1 MGKSD
6 YIYIVKDVSTSLDMT
21 GWKLDMTGWKLDMTK
36 TIQLT
41 IFMKQIRISA
51 ILACIAGMIA
61 FAGCKSMS
69 PQDRLTVNDRKIN
82 KIIAQMTLEEKVE
95 MLHSKTNMSSEGVPR
110 LGIQDIKYT
119 DGPFGIRE
127 ENGDGFRSLGWT
139 LDSATYF
146 PTGSALAATW
156 SKEMAYKNGWAMGK
170 EGRLRGKDIIL
181 GPAINIQ
188 RLPVGG
194 RTYEYLSEDPV
205 LAARLSVEY
214 TLGSQD
220 AGTAVCLKHYALN
233 NQETN
238 RGSVNVIA
246 DERTM
251 REIYLKPFEAAVK
264 EGGAMCIMPAYNKV
278 NGYYCS
284 ENAHLN
290 NEILRDEWGFK
301 GMTVSDWGGT
311 HSTMGAALGGLC
323 VQMTGDNY
331 FGQALIDSV
340 RNGAL
345 DEAVVDAKV
354 REILRLRFAIEPVP
368 EDVANTVMTSQPE
381 TQKIAYEI
389 AQKSIVLLK
398 NEAGNLPV
406 AKDVKKIAVIG
417 QNAVLTTAAGG
428 IGAGVKTL
436 YEISPLEGIS
446 KRAAEAGIEVTY
458 APGYKNYQ
466 MRMAW
471 GRPGAGGP
479 VDPLIANSPDEPADP
494 ALLAEAVALAKDA
507 DMVIFFGGTNKSIET
522 EGSDRKNIDL
532 PCGQNDVIKA
542 LYEANPNVATV
553 LISGGPTDL
562 RALEPYSPAIVQG
575 WWNGLEGG
583 TALAEVLFGDIAP
596 SGKLPF
602 TFPLKLEDSPAYAM
616 GNFPG
621 NNTGED
627 LFTLMY
633 RLDATGY
640 TREQIMEYIANLP
653 EPVSEYTEGIFVGY
667 RWFETKE
674 VPVMYAFGHGLSYV
688 DFEYGP
694 LTCRQK
700 KDKFVVTFDVKNLG
714 TMEADEVTQL
724 YVKRLD
730 SKVERPLKELE
741 AFDRVTL
748 KGGETKKVT
757 LEFPISELAH
767 WDNGTNGWVLEPGKL
782 EILVGS
788 ASDDIR
794 QSITTE
800 I

>member
-1 MGKSD
+1 
-6 YIYIVKDVSTSLDMT
+6 
-21 GWKLDMTGWKLDMTK
+21 
-36 TIQLT
+36 
-41 IFMKQIRISA
+41 MKKYLYSA
-51 ILACIAGMIA
+51 ALLILA
-61 FAGCKSMS
+61 AGCASLS
-69 PQDRLTVNDRKIN
+69 PQDRLTVNDKKIN

-205 LAARLSVEY
+205 LSARLSVEY
-214 TLGSQD
+214 TKGSQD

-233 NQETN
+233 NQETD
-238 RGSVNVIA
+238 RGSVDVIA

-251 REIYLKPFEAAVK
+251 REIYLKPFEAAIK
-264 EGGAMCIMPAYNKV
+264 EGGAMCVMPAYNKV
-278 NGYYCS
+278 NGFYCS

-368 EDVANTVMTSQPE
+368 EDVANTIMTSQPE

-398 NEAGNLPV
+398 NEAGNLPI

-436 YEISPLEGIS
+436 YEITPLEGIQA
-446 KRAAEAGIEVTY
+446 RAEKAGVEVVY

-466 MRMAW
+466 MRMGW
-471 GRPGAGGP
+471 GRPSAGP
-479 VDPLIANSPDEPADP
+479 VNPLVANSIDEPADP

-532 PCGQNDVIKA
+532 PCGQNEVIKA

-562 RALEPYSPAIVQG
+562 RYLEPYSPAIVQG

-602 TFPLKLEDSPAYAM
+602 TFPLKLEDSPAYAT
-616 GNFPG
+616 GSFPG
-621 NNTGED
+621 EGSGED

-640 TREQIMEYIANLP
+640 TREQIQEYIASLP
-653 EPVSEYTEGIFVGY
+653 DPVSEYREGILVGY
-667 RWFETKE
+667 RWYDTKD

-688 DFEYGP
+688 EFEYGA
-694 LTCRQK
+694 LTCKQK
-700 KDKFVVTFDVKNLG
+700 KDKIQVSFDLKNLG
-714 TMEADEVTQL
+714 DMEADEVAQL

-730 SKVERPLKELE
+730 SKVERAEKELE
-741 AFDRVTL
+741 AFERVAL
-748 KGGETKKVT
+748 KAGETKNVT
-757 LEFPISELAH
+757 LEFPLSELAH
-767 WDNGTNGWVLEPGKL
+767 WDNETNEWVLEHGKI

-788 ASDDIR
+788 ASNDIR
-794 QSITTE
+794 QSIQTE

>member
-1 MGKSD
+1 
-6 YIYIVKDVSTSLDMT
+6 
-21 GWKLDMTGWKLDMTK
+21 
-36 TIQLT
+36 
-41 IFMKQIRISA
+41 MKKYLYSA
-51 ILACIAGMIA
+51 ALLILA
-61 FAGCKSMS
+61 AGCASLS
-69 PQDRLTVNDRKIN
+69 PQDRLTVNDKKIN

-205 LAARLSVEY
+205 LSARLSVEY
-214 TLGSQD
+214 TKGSQD

-233 NQETN
+233 NQETD
-238 RGSVNVIA
+238 RGSVDVIA

-251 REIYLKPFEAAVK
+251 REIYLKPFEAAIK
-264 EGGAMCIMPAYNKV
+264 EGGAMCVMPAYNKV
-278 NGYYCS
+278 NGVYCS

-354 REILRLRFAIEPVP
+354 REILRLRFAIDPVP
-368 EDVANTVMTSQPE
+368 EDVANTIMTSQPE

-398 NEAGNLPV
+398 NEAGNLPI

-436 YEISPLEGIS
+436 YEISPLEGIQA
-446 KRAAEAGIEVTY
+446 RAEKAGVEVVY

-466 MRMAW
+466 MRMGW
-471 GRPGAGGP
+471 GRPSAGP
-479 VDPLIANSPDEPADP
+479 VNPLVANSIDEPADP
-494 ALLAEAVALAKDA
+494 ALLAEAVALAKNA

-532 PCGQNDVIKA
+532 PCGQNEVIKA

-562 RALEPYSPAIVQG
+562 RYLEPYSPAIVQG

-602 TFPLKLEDSPAYAM
+602 TFPLKLEDSPAYAT
-616 GNFPG
+616 GSFPG
-621 NNTGED
+621 EGSGED

-640 TREQIMEYIANLP
+640 TREQIREYIASLP
-653 EPVSEYTEGIFVGY
+653 DPVSEYREGILVGY
-667 RWFETKE
+667 RWYDTKD

-688 DFEYGP
+688 EFEYGA
-694 LTCRQK
+694 LTCKQK
-700 KDKFVVTFDVKNLG
+700 KDKIQVSFDLKNLG
-714 TMEADEVTQL
+714 DMEADEVAQL

-730 SKVERPLKELE
+730 SKVERAEKELE
-741 AFDRVTL
+741 AFERVAL
-748 KGGETKKVT
+748 KAGETKNVT
-757 LEFPISELAH
+757 LEFPLSELAH
-767 WDNGTNGWVLEPGKL
+767 WDNETNGWVLEPGKI

-788 ASDDIR
+788 ASNDIR
-794 QSITTE
+794 QSIQTE

>member
-1 MGKSD
+1 
-6 YIYIVKDVSTSLDMT
+6 
-21 GWKLDMTGWKLDMTK
+21 
-36 TIQLT
+36 
-41 IFMKQIRISA
+41 MKKYLYSA
-51 ILACIAGMIA
+51 ALLILA
-61 FAGCKSMS
+61 AGCASLS
-69 PQDRLTVNDRKIN
+69 PQDRLTVNDKKIN

-127 ENGDGFRSLGWT
+127 ENGEGFRSLGWT

-205 LAARLSVEY
+205 LSARLAVEY
-214 TLGSQD
+214 TKGSQD

-233 NQETN
+233 NQETD
-238 RGSVNVIA
+238 RGSVDVIA

-251 REIYLKPFEAAVK
+251 REIYLKPFEAAIK
-264 EGGAMCIMPAYNKV
+264 EGGAMCVMPAYNKV
-278 NGYYCS
+278 NGFYCS

-368 EDVANTVMTSQPE
+368 EDVANTIMTSQPE

-398 NEAGNLPV
+398 NEAGNLPI

-436 YEISPLEGIS
+436 YEITPLEGIQA
-446 KRAAEAGIEVTY
+446 RAEKAGVEVVY

-466 MRMAW
+466 MRMGW
-471 GRPGAGGP
+471 GRPSAGP
-479 VDPLIANSPDEPADP
+479 VNPLVANSIDEPADP
-494 ALLAEAVALAKDA
+494 ALLADAVALAKDA

-532 PCGQNDVIKA
+532 PCGQNEVIKA

-562 RALEPYSPAIVQG
+562 RYLEPYSPAIVQG

-602 TFPLKLEDSPAYAM
+602 TFPLKLEDSPAYAT
-616 GNFPG
+616 GSFPG
-621 NNTGED
+621 EGSGED

-640 TREQIMEYIANLP
+640 TREQIQEYIASLP
-653 EPVSEYTEGIFVGY
+653 DPVSEYREGILVGY
-667 RWFETKE
+667 RWYDTKD

-688 DFEYGP
+688 DFEYGT
-694 LTCRQK
+694 LTCKQK
-700 KDKFVVTFDVKNLG
+700 KDKIQVSFDLKNLG
-714 TMEADEVTQL
+714 DMEADEVPQL

-730 SKVERPLKELE
+730 SKVERAEKELE
-741 AFDRVTL
+741 AFERVAL
-748 KGGETKKVT
+748 KAGETKNVT
-757 LEFPISELAH
+757 LEFPVSELAH
-767 WDNGTNGWVLEPGKL
+767 WDNETNGWVLEPGKI

-788 ASDDIR
+788 ASNDIR
-794 QSITTE
+794 QSIQTE

>member
-1 MGKSD
+1 
-6 YIYIVKDVSTSLDMT
+6 
-21 GWKLDMTGWKLDMTK
+21 
-36 TIQLT
+36 
-41 IFMKQIRISA
+41 MKKYLYSA
-51 ILACIAGMIA
+51 ALLILA
-61 FAGCKSMS
+61 AGCASLS
-69 PQDRLTVNDRKIN
+69 PQDRLTVNDKKIN

-205 LAARLSVEY
+205 LSARLSVEY
-214 TLGSQD
+214 TKGSQD

-233 NQETN
+233 NQETD

-251 REIYLKPFEAAVK
+251 REIYLKPFEAAIK
-264 EGGAMCIMPAYNKV
+264 EGGAMCVMPAYNKV
-278 NGYYCS
+278 NGFYCS

-354 REILRLRFAIEPVP
+354 REILRLRFAIDPVP
-368 EDVANTVMTSQPE
+368 EDVANTIMTSQPE

-398 NEAGNLPV
+398 NEAGTLPI

-436 YEISPLEGIS
+436 YEITPLEGIQA
-446 KRAAEAGIEVTY
+446 RAEKAGVEVVY

-466 MRMAW
+466 MRMGW
-471 GRPGAGGP
+471 GRPSAGP
-479 VDPLIANSPDEPADP
+479 VNPLVANSIDEPADP

-532 PCGQNDVIKA
+532 PCGQNEVIKA

-562 RALEPYSPAIVQG
+562 RYLEPYSPAIVQG

-602 TFPLKLEDSPAYAM
+602 TFPLKLEDSPAYAT
-616 GNFPG
+616 GSFPG
-621 NNTGED
+621 EGSGED

-640 TREQIMEYIANLP
+640 TREQIREYIASLP
-653 EPVSEYTEGIFVGY
+653 DPVSEYREGILVGY
-667 RWFETKE
+667 RWYDTKD

-688 DFEYGP
+688 EFEYGA
-694 LTCRQK
+694 LTCKQK
-700 KDKFVVTFDVKNLG
+700 KDKIQVSFDLKNLG
-714 TMEADEVTQL
+714 DMEADEVAQL

-730 SKVERPLKELE
+730 SKVERAEKELE
-741 AFDRVTL
+741 AFERVAL
-748 KGGETKKVT
+748 KAGETKNVT
-757 LEFPISELAH
+757 LEFPLSELAH
-767 WDNGTNGWVLEPGKL
+767 WDNETNGWVLEPGKI

-788 ASDDIR
+788 ASNDIR
-794 QSITTE
+794 QSIHTE

>member
-1 MGKSD
+1 MKK
-6 YIYIVKDVSTSLDMT
+6 YLYSTAL
-21 GWKLDMTGWKLDMTK
+21 L
-36 TIQLT
+36 
-41 IFMKQIRISA
+41 
-51 ILACIAGMIA
+51 ILA
-61 FAGCKSMS
+61 AGCASLS
-69 PQDRLTVNDRKIN
+69 PQDRLTVNDKKIN

-127 ENGDGFRSLGWT
+127 ENGDGFRSLGWA

-146 PTGSALAATW
+146 PTRSALAATW

-205 LAARLSVEY
+205 LSARLSVEY
-214 TLGSQD
+214 TKGSQD

-233 NQETN
+233 NQETD
-238 RGSVNVIA
+238 RGSVDVIA

-251 REIYLKPFEAAVK
+251 REIYLKPFEAAIK
-264 EGGAMCIMPAYNKV
+264 EGGAMCVMPAYNKV
-278 NGYYCS
+278 NGFYCS

-368 EDVANTVMTSQPE
+368 EDVANTIMTSQPE

-398 NEAGNLPV
+398 NEAGNLPI

-436 YEISPLEGIS
+436 YEISPLEGIQA
-446 KRAAEAGIEVTY
+446 RAEKAGVEVVY

-466 MRMAW
+466 MRMGW
-471 GRPGAGGP
+471 GRPSAGP
-479 VDPLIANSPDEPADP
+479 VNPLVANSIDEPADP

-532 PCGQNDVIKA
+532 PCGQNEVIKA

-562 RALEPYSPAIVQG
+562 RYLEPYSPAIVQG

-602 TFPLKLEDSPAYAM
+602 TFPLKLEDSPAYAT
-616 GNFPG
+616 GSFPG
-621 NNTGED
+621 EGSGED

-640 TREQIMEYIANLP
+640 TREQIREYIASLP
-653 EPVSEYTEGIFVGY
+653 DPVSEYREGILVGY
-667 RWFETKE
+667 RWYDTKD

-688 DFEYGP
+688 DFEYGT
-694 LTCRQK
+694 LTCKQK
-700 KDKFVVTFDVKNLG
+700 KDKIQVSFDLKNLG
-714 TMEADEVTQL
+714 DMEADEVAQL

-730 SKVERPLKELE
+730 SKVERAEKELE
-741 AFDRVTL
+741 AFERVAL
-748 KGGETKKVT
+748 KAGETKNVT
-757 LEFPISELAH
+757 LEFPVSELAH
-767 WDNGTNGWVLEPGKL
+767 WDNETNGWVLEPGKI

-788 ASDDIR
+788 ASNDIR
-794 QSITTE
+794 QSIQTE

>member
-1 MGKSD
+1 M
-6 YIYIVKDVSTSLDMT
+6 
-21 GWKLDMTGWKLDMTK
+21 
-36 TIQLT
+36 
-41 IFMKQIRISA
+41 FMKKYLYSA
-51 ILACIAGMIA
+51 ALLILA
-61 FAGCKSMS
+61 AGCASLS
-69 PQDRLTVNDRKIN
+69 PQDRLTVNDKKIN

-205 LAARLSVEY
+205 LSARLAVEY
-214 TLGSQD
+214 TKGSQD

-233 NQETN
+233 NQETD
-238 RGSVNVIA
+238 RGSVDVIA

-264 EGGAMCIMPAYNKV
+264 EGGAMCVMPAYNKV
-278 NGYYCS
+278 NGFYCS

-368 EDVANTVMTSQPE
+368 EDVANTIMTSQPE

-398 NEAGNLPV
+398 NEAGNLPI

-436 YEISPLEGIS
+436 YEISPLEGIQA
-446 KRAAEAGIEVTY
+446 RAEKAGVEVVY

-466 MRMAW
+466 MRMGW
-471 GRPGAGGP
+471 GRPSAGP
-479 VDPLIANSPDEPADP
+479 VNPLVANSIDEPADP

-532 PCGQNDVIKA
+532 PCGQNEVIKA

-562 RALEPYSPAIVQG
+562 RYLEPYSPAIVQG

-602 TFPLKLEDSPAYAM
+602 TFPLKLEDSPAYAT
-616 GNFPG
+616 GSFPG
-621 NNTGED
+621 EGSGED

-640 TREQIMEYIANLP
+640 TREQIREYIASLP
-653 EPVSEYTEGIFVGY
+653 DPVSEYREGILVGY
-667 RWFETKE
+667 RWYDTKD

-688 DFEYGP
+688 DFEYGT
-694 LTCRQK
+694 LTCKQK
-700 KDKFVVTFDVKNLG
+700 KDKIQVSFDLKNLG
-714 TMEADEVTQL
+714 DMEADEVAQL

-730 SKVERPLKELE
+730 SKVERAEKELE
-741 AFDRVTL
+741 AFERVAL
-748 KGGETKKVT
+748 KAGETKNVT
-757 LEFPISELAH
+757 LEFPLSELAH
-767 WDNGTNGWVLEPGKL
+767 WDNETNGWVLEPGKI

-788 ASDDIR
+788 ASNDIR
-794 QSITTE
+794 QSIQTE

>member
-1 MGKSD
+1 
-6 YIYIVKDVSTSLDMT
+6 
-21 GWKLDMTGWKLDMTK
+21 
-36 TIQLT
+36 
-41 IFMKQIRISA
+41 MKKYLYSA
-51 ILACIAGMIA
+51 ALLILA
-61 FAGCKSMS
+61 AGCASLS
-69 PQDRLTVNDRKIN
+69 PQDRLTVNDKKIN

-205 LAARLSVEY
+205 LSARLAVEY
-214 TLGSQD
+214 TKGSQD

-233 NQETN
+233 NQETD
-238 RGSVNVIA
+238 RGSVDVIA

-264 EGGAMCIMPAYNKV
+264 EGGAMCVMPAYNKV
-278 NGYYCS
+278 NGVYCS

-368 EDVANTVMTSQPE
+368 EDVANTIMTSQPE

-398 NEAGNLPV
+398 NEAGNLPI

-436 YEISPLEGIS
+436 YEITPLEGIQA
-446 KRAAEAGIEVTY
+446 RAEKAGVEVVY

-466 MRMAW
+466 MRMGW
-471 GRPGAGGP
+471 GRPSAGP
-479 VDPLIANSPDEPADP
+479 VNPLVANSIDEPADP

-532 PCGQNDVIKA
+532 PCGQNEVIKA

-562 RALEPYSPAIVQG
+562 RYLEPYSPAIVQG

-602 TFPLKLEDSPAYAM
+602 TFPLKLEDSPAYAT
-616 GNFPG
+616 GSFPG
-621 NNTGED
+621 EGSGED

-640 TREQIMEYIANLP
+640 TREQIREYIASLP
-653 EPVSEYTEGIFVGY
+653 DPVSEYREGILVGY
-667 RWFETKE
+667 RWYDTKD

-688 DFEYGP
+688 DFEYGT
-694 LTCRQK
+694 LTCKQK
-700 KDKFVVTFDVKNLG
+700 KDKIQVSFDLKNLG
-714 TMEADEVTQL
+714 DMEADEVAQL

-730 SKVERPLKELE
+730 SKVERAEKELE
-741 AFDRVTL
+741 AFERVAL
-748 KGGETKKVT
+748 KAGETKNVT
-757 LEFPISELAH
+757 LEFPLSELAH
-767 WDNGTNGWVLEPGKL
+767 WDNETNGWVLEPGKI

-788 ASDDIR
+788 ASNDIR
-794 QSITTE
+794 QSIQTE

>member
-1 MGKSD
+1 MKHSA
-6 YIYIVKDVSTSLDMT
+6 TS
-21 GWKLDMTGWKLDMTK
+21 
-36 TIQLT
+36 I
-41 IFMKQIRISA
+41 
-51 ILACIAGMIA
+51 ILAAIMAAAIA
-61 FAGCKSMS
+61 AGCSSGMS
-69 PQDRLTVNDRKIN
+69 LQDRLTVNDRKIN

-205 LAARLSVEY
+205 LSARLSVEY
-214 TLGSQD
+214 TKGSQD

-233 NQETN
+233 NQETD
-238 RGSVNVIA
+238 RGSVDVIA

-251 REIYLKPFEAAVK
+251 REIYLKPFEAAIK
-264 EGGAMCIMPAYNKV
+264 EGGAMCVMPAYNKV
-278 NGYYCS
+278 NGFYCS

-290 NEILRDEWGFK
+290 NEILRNEWGFK

-311 HSTMGAALGGLC
+311 HSTMGAALGGLG

-368 EDVANTVMTSQPE
+368 EDVANTIMTSQPE

-398 NEAGNLPV
+398 NEAGNLPI

-436 YEISPLEGIS
+436 YEISPLEGIQA
-446 KRAAEAGIEVTY
+446 RAEKAGVEVVY

-466 MRMAW
+466 MRMGW
-471 GRPGAGGP
+471 GRPSAGP
-479 VDPLIANSPDEPADP
+479 VNPLVANSIDEPADP

-532 PCGQNDVIKA
+532 PCGQNEVIKA

-562 RALEPYSPAIVQG
+562 RYLAPYSPAIVQG

-602 TFPLKLEDSPAYAM
+602 TFPLKLEDSPAYAT
-616 GNFPG
+616 GSFPG
-621 NNTGED
+621 EGSGED

-640 TREQIMEYIANLP
+640 TREQIQEYIASLP
-653 EPVSEYTEGIFVGY
+653 DPVSEYREGILVGY
-667 RWFETKE
+667 RWFDTKD

-694 LTCRQK
+694 LSCRQK
-700 KDKFVVTFDVKNLG
+700 KDMIQVSFDLKNLG
-714 TMEADEVTQL
+714 AMEADEVAQL
-724 YVKRLD
+724 YVRRID

-741 AFDRVTL
+741 AFDRISL
-748 KGGETKKVT
+748 KAGETKKVT
-757 LEFPISELAH
+757 LEFPVSELAH
-767 WDNGTNGWVLEPGKL
+767 WDMETNGWVLEPGKI

-794 QSITTE
+794 QKFETE

>member
-1 MGKSD
+1 
-6 YIYIVKDVSTSLDMT
+6 
-21 GWKLDMTGWKLDMTK
+21 
-36 TIQLT
+36 
-41 IFMKQIRISA
+41 MKKYLYSA
-51 ILACIAGMIA
+51 ALLILA
-61 FAGCKSMS
+61 AGCASLS
-69 PQDRLTVNDRKIN
+69 PQDRLTVNDKKIN

-205 LAARLSVEY
+205 LSARLSVEY
-214 TLGSQD
+214 TKGSQD

-233 NQETN
+233 NQETD
-238 RGSVNVIA
+238 RGSVDVIA

-264 EGGAMCIMPAYNKV
+264 EGGAMCVMPAYNKV
-278 NGYYCS
+278 NGFYCS

-354 REILRLRFAIEPVP
+354 REILRLRFAIDPVP
-368 EDVANTVMTSQPE
+368 EDVANTIMTSQPE

-398 NEAGNLPV
+398 NEAGNLPI

-417 QNAVLTTAAGG
+417 QNAVLSTAAGG

-436 YEISPLEGIS
+436 YEISPLEGIQA
-446 KRAAEAGIEVTY
+446 RAEKAGVEVVY

-466 MRMAW
+466 MRMGW
-471 GRPGAGGP
+471 GRPSAGP
-479 VDPLIANSPDEPADP
+479 VNPLVANSIDEPADP
-494 ALLAEAVALAKDA
+494 ALLADAVALAKDA

-532 PCGQNDVIKA
+532 PCGQNEVIKA

-562 RALEPYSPAIVQG
+562 RYLEPYSPAIVQG

-602 TFPLKLEDSPAYAM
+602 TFPLKLEDSPAYAT
-616 GNFPG
+616 GSFPG
-621 NNTGED
+621 EGSGED

-640 TREQIMEYIANLP
+640 TREQIREYIASLP
-653 EPVSEYTEGIFVGY
+653 DPVSEYREGILVGY
-667 RWFETKE
+667 RWYDTKD

-688 DFEYGP
+688 EFEYGA
-694 LTCRQK
+694 LTCKQK
-700 KDKFVVTFDVKNLG
+700 KDKIQVSFDLKNLG
-714 TMEADEVTQL
+714 DMEADEVAQL

-730 SKVERPLKELE
+730 SKVERAEKELE
-741 AFDRVTL
+741 AFERVAL
-748 KGGETKKVT
+748 KAGETKNVT
-757 LEFPISELAH
+757 LEFPLSELAH
-767 WDNGTNGWVLEPGKL
+767 WDNETNGWVLEPGKI

-788 ASDDIR
+788 ASNDIR
-794 QSITTE
+794 QSIQTE

>member
-1 MGKSD
+1 
-6 YIYIVKDVSTSLDMT
+6 
-21 GWKLDMTGWKLDMTK
+21 
-36 TIQLT
+36 
-41 IFMKQIRISA
+41 MKKYLYSA
-51 ILACIAGMIA
+51 ALLILA
-61 FAGCKSMS
+61 AGCASLS
-69 PQDRLTVNDRKIN
+69 PQDRLTVNDKKIN

-205 LAARLSVEY
+205 LSARLSVEY
-214 TLGSQD
+214 TKGSQD

-233 NQETN
+233 NQETD
-238 RGSVNVIA
+238 RGSVDVIA

-264 EGGAMCIMPAYNKV
+264 EGGAMCVMPAYNKV
-278 NGYYCS
+278 NGFYCS

-354 REILRLRFAIEPVP
+354 REILRLRFAIDPVP
-368 EDVANTVMTSQPE
+368 EDVANTIMTSQPE

-398 NEAGNLPV
+398 NEVGNLPI

-436 YEISPLEGIS
+436 YEISPLEGIQA
-446 KRAAEAGIEVTY
+446 RAEKAGVEVVY

-466 MRMAW
+466 MRMGW
-471 GRPGAGGP
+471 GRPSAGP
-479 VDPLIANSPDEPADP
+479 VNPLVANSIDEPADP

-532 PCGQNDVIKA
+532 PCGQNEVIKA

-562 RALEPYSPAIVQG
+562 RFLEPYSPSIVQG

-602 TFPLKLEDSPAYAM
+602 TFPKKLEDSPAYAL
-616 GNFPG
+616 GNFG
-621 NNTGED
+621 QNASED

-640 TREQIMEYIANLP
+640 TREQIQEYIANLP
-653 EPVSEYTEGIFVGY
+653 APESHYTEGIFVGY

-694 LTCRQK
+694 LTCKHK
-700 KDKFVVTFDVKNLG
+700 KDKFYVTFELKNLG
-714 TMEADEVTQL
+714 DMEADEVAQL
-724 YVKRLD
+724 YVKRID
-730 SKVERPLKELE
+730 SAVERPLKELE
-741 AFDRVTL
+741 AFDRITL

-757 LEFPISELAH
+757 LEFPVSELAH
-767 WDNGTNGWVLEPGKL
+767 WDNETNDWVLEHGKL

-788 ASDDIR
+788 ASNDIR
-794 QSITTE
+794 QTIATE

>member
-1 MGKSD
+1 MKK
-6 YIYIVKDVSTSLDMT
+6 YLYSTAL
-21 GWKLDMTGWKLDMTK
+21 L
-36 TIQLT
+36 
-41 IFMKQIRISA
+41 
-51 ILACIAGMIA
+51 ILA
-61 FAGCKSMS
+61 AGCASLS
-69 PQDRLTVNDRKIN
+69 PQDRLTVNDKKIN

-127 ENGDGFRSLGWT
+127 ENGEGFRSLGWT

-205 LAARLSVEY
+205 LSARLAVEY
-214 TLGSQD
+214 TKGSQD

-233 NQETN
+233 NQETD
-238 RGSVNVIA
+238 RGSVDVIA

-251 REIYLKPFEAAVK
+251 REIYLKPFEAAIK
-264 EGGAMCIMPAYNKV
+264 EGGAMCVMPAYNKV
-278 NGYYCS
+278 NGFYCS

-368 EDVANTVMTSQPE
+368 EDVANTIMTSQPE

-398 NEAGNLPV
+398 NEAGNLPI

-436 YEISPLEGIS
+436 YEITPLEGIQA
-446 KRAAEAGIEVTY
+446 RAEKAGVEVVY

-466 MRMAW
+466 MRMGW
-471 GRPGAGGP
+471 GRPSAGP
-479 VDPLIANSPDEPADP
+479 VNPLVANSIDEPADP

-532 PCGQNDVIKA
+532 PCGQNEVIKA

-562 RALEPYSPAIVQG
+562 RYLEPYSPAIVQG

-602 TFPLKLEDSPAYAM
+602 TFPLKLEDSPAYAT
-616 GNFPG
+616 GSFPG
-621 NNTGED
+621 EGSGED

-640 TREQIMEYIANLP
+640 TREQIQEYIASLP
-653 EPVSEYTEGIFVGY
+653 DPVSEYREGILVGY
-667 RWFETKE
+667 RWYDTKD

-688 DFEYGP
+688 DFEYGT
-694 LTCRQK
+694 LTCKQK
-700 KDKFVVTFDVKNLG
+700 KDKIQVSFDLKNLG
-714 TMEADEVTQL
+714 DMEADEVPQL

-730 SKVERPLKELE
+730 SKVERAEKELE
-741 AFDRVTL
+741 AFERVAL
-748 KGGETKKVT
+748 KAGETKNVT
-757 LEFPISELAH
+757 LEFPLSELAH
-767 WDNGTNGWVLEPGKL
+767 WDNETNGWVLEPGKI

-788 ASDDIR
+788 ASNDIR
-794 QSITTE
+794 QSIHTE
-800 I
+800 T

>member
-1 MGKSD
+1 
-6 YIYIVKDVSTSLDMT
+6 
-21 GWKLDMTGWKLDMTK
+21 
-36 TIQLT
+36 
-41 IFMKQIRISA
+41 MKKYLYSA
-51 ILACIAGMIA
+51 ALLILA
-61 FAGCKSMS
+61 AGCASLS
-69 PQDRLTVNDRKIN
+69 PQDRLTVNDKKIN

-205 LAARLSVEY
+205 LSARLSVEY
-214 TLGSQD
+214 TKGSQD

-233 NQETN
+233 NQETD
-238 RGSVNVIA
+238 RGSVDVIA

-251 REIYLKPFEAAVK
+251 REIYLKPFEAAIK
-264 EGGAMCIMPAYNKV
+264 EGGAMCVMPAYNKV
-278 NGYYCS
+278 NGFYCS

-331 FGQALIDSV
+331 FGQALLDSV

-354 REILRLRFAIEPVP
+354 REILRLRFAIDPVP
-368 EDVANTVMTSQPE
+368 EDVANTIMTSQPE
-381 TQKIAYEI
+381 TQRIAYEI

-398 NEAGNLPV
+398 NEAGNLPI

-436 YEISPLEGIS
+436 YEISPLEGIQA
-446 KRAAEAGIEVTY
+446 RAEKAGVEVVY

-466 MRMAW
+466 MRMGW
-471 GRPGAGGP
+471 GRPSAGP
-479 VDPLIANSPDEPADP
+479 VNPLVANSIDEPADP

-532 PCGQNDVIKA
+532 PCGQNEVIKA

-562 RALEPYSPAIVQG
+562 RYLEPYSPSIVQG

-602 TFPLKLEDSPAYAM
+602 TFPLKLEDSPAYAT
-616 GNFPG
+616 GSFPG
-621 NNTGED
+621 EGSGED

-640 TREQIMEYIANLP
+640 TREQIQEYIASLP
-653 EPVSEYTEGIFVGY
+653 DPVSEYREGILVGY
-667 RWFETKE
+667 RWYDTKD

-688 DFEYGP
+688 EFEYGT
-694 LTCRQK
+694 LTCKQK
-700 KDKFVVTFDVKNLG
+700 KDKIQVSFDIMNLG
-714 TMEADEVTQL
+714 DMEADEVAQL

-730 SKVERPLKELE
+730 SKVERAEKELE
-741 AFDRVTL
+741 AFERVAL
-748 KGGETKKVT
+748 KAGETKNVT
-757 LEFPISELAH
+757 LEFPLSELAH
-767 WDNGTNGWVLEPGKL
+767 WDNETNGWVLEPGKI

-788 ASDDIR
+788 ASNDIR
-794 QSITTE
+794 QSIQTE

>member
-1 MGKSD
+1 
-6 YIYIVKDVSTSLDMT
+6 
-21 GWKLDMTGWKLDMTK
+21 
-36 TIQLT
+36 
-41 IFMKQIRISA
+41 MKQYLYSA
-51 ILACIAGMIA
+51 ALLILA
-61 FAGCKSMS
+61 AGCASLS
-69 PQDRLTVNDRKIN
+69 PQDRLTVNDKKIN

-205 LAARLSVEY
+205 LSARLSVEY
-214 TLGSQD
+214 TKGSQD

-233 NQETN
+233 NQETD
-238 RGSVNVIA
+238 RGSVDVIA

-264 EGGAMCIMPAYNKV
+264 EGGAMCVMPAYNKV
-278 NGYYCS
+278 NGFYCS

-354 REILRLRFAIEPVP
+354 REILRLRFAIDPVP
-368 EDVANTVMTSQPE
+368 EDVANTIMTSQPE

-398 NEAGNLPV
+398 NEAGNLPI

-436 YEISPLEGIS
+436 YEISPLEGIQA
-446 KRAAEAGIEVTY
+446 RAEKAGVEVVY

-466 MRMAW
+466 MRMGW
-471 GRPGAGGP
+471 GRPSAGP
-479 VDPLIANSPDEPADP
+479 VNPLVANSIDEPADP

-532 PCGQNDVIKA
+532 PCGQNEVIKA

-562 RALEPYSPAIVQG
+562 RYLEPYSPAIVQG

-602 TFPLKLEDSPAYAM
+602 TFPLKLEDSPAYAT
-616 GNFPG
+616 GSFPG
-621 NNTGED
+621 EGSGED

-640 TREQIMEYIANLP
+640 TREQIREYIASLP
-653 EPVSEYTEGIFVGY
+653 DPVSEYREGILVGY
-667 RWFETKE
+667 RWYDTKD

-688 DFEYGP
+688 EFEYGA
-694 LTCRQK
+694 LTCKQK
-700 KDKFVVTFDVKNLG
+700 KDKIQVSFDLKNLG
-714 TMEADEVTQL
+714 DMEADEVPQL

-730 SKVERPLKELE
+730 SKVERAEKELE
-741 AFDRVTL
+741 AFERVAL
-748 KGGETKKVT
+748 KAGETKNVT
-757 LEFPISELAH
+757 LEFPLSELAH
-767 WDNGTNGWVLEPGKL
+767 WDNETNSWVLEPGKI

-788 ASDDIR
+788 ASNDIR
-794 QSITTE
+794 QSIQTE

>member
-1 MGKSD
+1 
-6 YIYIVKDVSTSLDMT
+6 
-21 GWKLDMTGWKLDMTK
+21 
-36 TIQLT
+36 
-41 IFMKQIRISA
+41 MKHYTT
-51 ILACIAGMIA
+51 ILACLAGLAILTSCGNA
-61 FAGCKSMS
+61 MS
-69 PQDRLTVNDRKIN
+69 PQDRLTVNDKKIN
-82 KIIAQMTLEEKVE
+82 EIIAQMSLEEKVE

-127 ENGDGFRSLGWT
+127 ENGDGFRPLGWK

-156 SKEMAYKNGWAMGK
+156 SKEMARKNGWAMGK

-205 LAARLSVEY
+205 LAAHLSVEY
-214 TLGSQD
+214 TIGSQE
-220 AGTAVCLKHYALN
+220 AGTAVCLKHFALN
-233 NQETN
+233 NQETD
-238 RGSVNVIA
+238 RGSVDVIA

-251 REIYLKPFEAAVK
+251 REIYLKPFEAAIK
-264 EGGAMCIMPAYNKV
+264 EGGAMCVMPAYNKV

-284 ENAHLN
+284 ENNHLL
-290 NEILRDEWGFK
+290 NEILRGEWGFK

-345 DEAVVDAKV
+345 DESVVDAKV

-381 TQKIAYEI
+381 TQQVAYEI

-398 NEAGNLPV
+398 NEAGNLPI

-436 YEISPLEGIS
+436 YEVTPLEGIQE
-446 KRAAEAGIEVTY
+446 RAAEAGIEVVY
-458 APGYKNYQ
+458 APGYKSYA
-466 MRMAW
+466 MRMGW
-471 GRPGAGGP
+471 GRPAAAA
-479 VDPLIANSPDEPADP
+479 DPLVANSTDEPADP
-494 ALLAEAVALAKDA
+494 TLLAEAVALAKDA

-562 RALEPYSPAIVQG
+562 RGLEPYSPAIVQG

-602 TFPLKLEDSPAYAM
+602 TFPLKLEDSPAYAT
-616 GNFPG
+616 GSFPG
-621 NNTGED
+621 ENSGED

-640 TREQIMEYIANLP
+640 TREQIQEYIASLP
-653 EPVSEYTEGIFVGY
+653 DPVSEYKEGILVGY

-688 DFEYGP
+688 DFEYGA
-694 LTCRQK
+694 LSCSRK
-700 KDKFVVTFDVKNLG
+700 KDNIIVTFDLKNLG
-714 TMEADEVTQL
+714 NMEADEVAQL

-741 AFDRVTL
+741 AFDRITL
-748 KGGETKKVT
+748 KGGETKTVT
-757 LEFPISELAH
+757 LEFPVSELAH
-767 WDNGTNGWVLEPGKL
+767 WDMETNGWVLEPGKI

-788 ASDDIR
+788 ASNDIR
-794 QSITTE
+794 QRIHTE

>member
-1 MGKSD
+1 
-6 YIYIVKDVSTSLDMT
+6 
-21 GWKLDMTGWKLDMTK
+21 
-36 TIQLT
+36 
-41 IFMKQIRISA
+41 
-51 ILACIAGMIA
+51 
-61 FAGCKSMS
+61 
-69 PQDRLTVNDRKIN
+69 
-82 KIIAQMTLEEKVE
+82 
-95 MLHSKTNMSSEGVPR
+95 
-110 LGIQDIKYT
+110 
-119 DGPFGIRE
+119 
-127 ENGDGFRSLGWT
+127 
-139 LDSATYF
+139 
-146 PTGSALAATW
+146 
-156 SKEMAYKNGWAMGK
+156 
-170 EGRLRGKDIIL
+170 
-181 GPAINIQ
+181 
-188 RLPVGG
+188 
-194 RTYEYLSEDPV
+194 
-205 LAARLSVEY
+205 
-214 TLGSQD
+214 
-220 AGTAVCLKHYALN
+220 
-233 NQETN
+233 
-238 RGSVNVIA
+238 
-246 DERTM
+246 M
-251 REIYLKPFEAAVK
+251 REIYLKPFEAAIK
-264 EGGAMCIMPAYNKV
+264 EGGAMCVMPAYNKV
-278 NGYYCS
+278 NGFYCS

-345 DEAVVDAKV
+345 DEAVVDEKV
-354 REILRLRFAIEPVP
+354 REILRLRFAIDPVP
-368 EDVANTVMTSQPE
+368 EDVANTIMTSQPE

-398 NEAGNLPV
+398 NEAGNLPI

-436 YEISPLEGIS
+436 YEISPLEGIQA
-446 KRAAEAGIEVTY
+446 RAEKAGVEVVY

-466 MRMAW
+466 MRMGW
-471 GRPGAGGP
+471 GRPSAGP
-479 VDPLIANSPDEPADP
+479 VNPLVANSIDEPADP

-532 PCGQNDVIKA
+532 PCGQNEVIKA

-562 RALEPYSPAIVQG
+562 RYLEPYSPAIVQG

-602 TFPLKLEDSPAYAM
+602 TFPLKLEDSPAYAT
-616 GNFPG
+616 GSFPG
-621 NNTGED
+621 EGSGED

-640 TREQIMEYIANLP
+640 TREQIQEYIASLP
-653 EPVSEYTEGIFVGY
+653 DPVSEYREGILVGY
-667 RWFETKE
+667 RWYDTKD

-688 DFEYGP
+688 EFEYGA
-694 LTCRQK
+694 LTCKQK
-700 KDKFVVTFDVKNLG
+700 KDKIQVSFDLKNLG
-714 TMEADEVTQL
+714 DMEADEVAQL

-730 SKVERPLKELE
+730 SKVERAEKELE
-741 AFDRVTL
+741 AFERVAL
-748 KGGETKKVT
+748 KAGETKNVT
-757 LEFPISELAH
+757 LEFPLSELAH
-767 WDNGTNGWVLEPGKL
+767 WDNETNGWVLEPGKI

-788 ASDDIR
+788 ASNDIR
-794 QSITTE
+794 QSIQTE

>member
-1 MGKSD
+1 
-6 YIYIVKDVSTSLDMT
+6 
-21 GWKLDMTGWKLDMTK
+21 
-36 TIQLT
+36 
-41 IFMKQIRISA
+41 MKKYLYSA
-51 ILACIAGMIA
+51 ALLILA
-61 FAGCKSMS
+61 AGCASLS
-69 PQDRLTVNDRKIN
+69 PQDRLTVNDKKIN

-205 LAARLSVEY
+205 LSARLSVEY
-214 TLGSQD
+214 TKGSQD

-233 NQETN
+233 NQETD
-238 RGSVNVIA
+238 RGSVDVIA

-264 EGGAMCIMPAYNKV
+264 EGGAMCVMPAYNKV
-278 NGYYCS
+278 NGFYCS

-354 REILRLRFAIEPVP
+354 REILRLRFAIDPVP
-368 EDVANTVMTSQPE
+368 EDVANTIMTSQPE

-398 NEAGNLPV
+398 NEAGNLPIS
-406 AKDVKKIAVIG
+406 KDVKKIAVIG
-417 QNAVLTTAAGG
+417 QNAVLSTAAGG

-436 YEISPLEGIS
+436 YEISPLEGIQA
-446 KRAAEAGIEVTY
+446 RAEKAGVEVVY

-466 MRMAW
+466 MRMGW
-471 GRPGAGGP
+471 GRPSAGP
-479 VDPLIANSPDEPADP
+479 VNPLVANSIDEPADP
-494 ALLAEAVALAKDA
+494 ALLADAVALAKDA

-532 PCGQNDVIKA
+532 PCGQNEVIKA

-562 RALEPYSPAIVQG
+562 RYLEPYSPAIVQG

-602 TFPLKLEDSPAYAM
+602 TFPLKLEDSPAYAT
-616 GNFPG
+616 GSFPG
-621 NNTGED
+621 EGSGED

-640 TREQIMEYIANLP
+640 TREQIQDYIANLP
-653 EPVSEYTEGIFVGY
+653 APESHYTEGIFVGY

-694 LTCRQK
+694 LTCKHK
-700 KDKFVVTFDVKNLG
+700 KDKFYVTFELKNLG
-714 TMEADEVTQL
+714 DMEADEVAQL
-724 YVKRLD
+724 YVKRID
-730 SKVERPLKELE
+730 SAVERPLKELE
-741 AFDRVTL
+741 AFDRITL

-757 LEFPISELAH
+757 LEFPVSELAH
-767 WDNGTNGWVLEPGKL
+767 WDNETNEWVLEHGKL

-788 ASDDIR
+788 ASNDIR
-794 QSITTE
+794 QTIATE

>member
-1 MGKSD
+1 
-6 YIYIVKDVSTSLDMT
+6 
-21 GWKLDMTGWKLDMTK
+21 
-36 TIQLT
+36 
-41 IFMKQIRISA
+41 MKKYLYSA
-51 ILACIAGMIA
+51 ALLILA
-61 FAGCKSMS
+61 AGCASLS
-69 PQDRLTVNDRKIN
+69 PQDRLTVNDKKIN

-205 LAARLSVEY
+205 LSARLSVEY
-214 TLGSQD
+214 TKGSQD

-233 NQETN
+233 NQETD
-238 RGSVNVIA
+238 RGSVDVIA

-251 REIYLKPFEAAVK
+251 REIYLKPFEAAIK
-264 EGGAMCIMPAYNKV
+264 EGGAMCVMPAYNKV
-278 NGYYCS
+278 NGFYCS

-345 DEAVVDAKV
+345 DEAVVDEKV
-354 REILRLRFAIEPVP
+354 REILRLRFAIDPVP
-368 EDVANTVMTSQPE
+368 EDVANTIMTSQPE

-398 NEAGNLPV
+398 NEAGNLPI

-436 YEISPLEGIS
+436 YEISPLEGIQA
-446 KRAAEAGIEVTY
+446 RAEKAGVEVVY

-466 MRMAW
+466 MRMGW
-471 GRPGAGGP
+471 GRPSAGP
-479 VDPLIANSPDEPADP
+479 VNPLVANSIDEPADP

-532 PCGQNDVIKA
+532 PCGQNEVIKA

-562 RALEPYSPAIVQG
+562 RYLEPYSPAIVQG

-602 TFPLKLEDSPAYAM
+602 TFPLKLEDSPAYAT
-616 GNFPG
+616 GSFPG
-621 NNTGED
+621 EGSGED

-640 TREQIMEYIANLP
+640 TREQIQEYIASLP
-653 EPVSEYTEGIFVGY
+653 DPVSEYREGILVGY
-667 RWFETKE
+667 RWYDTKD

-688 DFEYGP
+688 EFEYGP
-694 LTCRQK
+694 LTCKHK
-700 KDKFVVTFDVKNLG
+700 KDKIQVSFDLKNLG
-714 TMEADEVTQL
+714 DMEADEVAQL

-730 SKVERPLKELE
+730 SKVERAEKELE
-741 AFDRVTL
+741 AFERVAL
-748 KGGETKKVT
+748 KAGETKNVT
-757 LEFPISELAH
+757 LEFPLSELAH
-767 WDNGTNGWVLEPGKL
+767 WDNETNGWVLEPGKI

-788 ASDDIR
+788 ASNDIR
-794 QSITTE
+794 QSIHTE

>member
-1 MGKSD
+1 
-6 YIYIVKDVSTSLDMT
+6 
-21 GWKLDMTGWKLDMTK
+21 
-36 TIQLT
+36 
-41 IFMKQIRISA
+41 MKKYLYSA
-51 ILACIAGMIA
+51 ALLILA
-61 FAGCKSMS
+61 AGCASLS
-69 PQDRLTVNDRKIN
+69 PQDRLTVNDKKIN

-205 LAARLSVEY
+205 LSARLSVEY
-214 TLGSQD
+214 TKGSQD

-233 NQETN
+233 NQETD
-238 RGSVNVIA
+238 RGSVDVIA

-251 REIYLKPFEAAVK
+251 REIYLKPFEAAIK
-264 EGGAMCIMPAYNKV
+264 EGGAMCVMPAYNKV
-278 NGYYCS
+278 NGFYCS

-345 DEAVVDAKV
+345 DEAVVDEKV
-354 REILRLRFAIEPVP
+354 REILRLRFAIDPVP
-368 EDVANTVMTSQPE
+368 EDVANTIMTSQPE

-398 NEAGNLPV
+398 NEAGNLPI

-436 YEISPLEGIS
+436 YEISPLEGIQA
-446 KRAAEAGIEVTY
+446 RAEKAGVEVVY

-466 MRMAW
+466 MRMGW
-471 GRPGAGGP
+471 GRPSAGP
-479 VDPLIANSPDEPADP
+479 VNPLVANSIDEPADP

-532 PCGQNDVIKA
+532 PCGQNEVIKA

-562 RALEPYSPAIVQG
+562 RYLEPYSPAIVQG

-602 TFPLKLEDSPAYAM
+602 TFPLKLEDSPAYAT
-616 GNFPG
+616 GSFPG
-621 NNTGED
+621 EGSGED

-640 TREQIMEYIANLP
+640 TREQIQEYIASLP
-653 EPVSEYTEGIFVGY
+653 DPVSEYREGILVGY
-667 RWFETKE
+667 RWYDTKD

-688 DFEYGP
+688 EFEYGA
-694 LTCRQK
+694 LTCKQK
-700 KDKFVVTFDVKNLG
+700 KDKIQVSFDLKNLG
-714 TMEADEVTQL
+714 DMEADEVAQL

-730 SKVERPLKELE
+730 SKVERAEKELE
-741 AFDRVTL
+741 AFERVAL
-748 KGGETKKVT
+748 KAGETKNVT
-757 LEFPISELAH
+757 LEFPLSELAH
-767 WDNGTNGWVLEPGKL
+767 WDNETNGWVLEPGKI

-788 ASDDIR
+788 ASNDIR
-794 QSITTE
+794 QSIHTE

>member
-1 MGKSD
+1 MKHS
-6 YIYIVKDVSTSLDMT
+6 STSIIL
-21 GWKLDMTGWKLDMTK
+21 
-36 TIQLT
+36 
-41 IFMKQIRISA
+41 SA
-51 ILACIAGMIA
+51 VLAIAIA
-61 FAGCKSMS
+61 AGCSNSLS
-69 PQDRLTVNDRKIN
+69 PQDRLTVNDKKIN
-82 KIIAQMTLEEKVE
+82 EIIAQMTLEEKVE

-127 ENGDGFRSLGWT
+127 ENGDGFRPLGWK

-214 TLGSQD
+214 TKGSQE

-264 EGGAMCIMPAYNKV
+264 EGGAMCVMPAYNKV

-290 NEILRDEWGFK
+290 NEILRGEWGFK

-398 NEAGNLPV
+398 NETGNLPI
-406 AKDVKKIAVIG
+406 ADDVSKIAVIG
-417 QNAVLTTAAGG
+417 QNAVLTTATGG

-458 APGYKNYQ
+458 APGYRSYK
-466 MRMAW
+466 MSW
-471 GRPGAGGP
+471 GTPGPLGP
-479 VDPLIANSPDEPADP
+479 LDAASPEDPADP
-494 ALLAEAVALAKDA
+494 QLLAEAVALAKDA

-522 EGSDRKNIDL
+522 ESRDRKNIDL
-532 PCGQNDVIKA
+532 PHGQNDVIKA

-562 RALEPYSPAIVQG
+562 RALDPYSPAIVQG
-575 WWNGLEGG
+575 WWNGMEGG

-602 TFPLKLEDSPAYAM
+602 TFPLKLEDSPAYAT
-616 GNFPG
+616 GSFPG
-621 NNTGED
+621 NRSGED

-640 TREQIMEYIANLP
+640 TREQIQEYIANLP
-653 EPVSEYTEGIFVGY
+653 DPVSEYKEGILVGY
-667 RWFETKE
+667 RWFDTRN

-700 KDKFVVTFDVKNLG
+700 RDKIYVTFDVKNLG
-714 TMEADEVTQL
+714 DMEADEVTQL
-724 YVKRLD
+724 YVRRLD
-730 SKVERPLKELE
+730 SEVERPLKELE

-748 KGGETKKVT
+748 KAGETKSVT
-757 LEFPISELAH
+757 LEFPVSELAH
-767 WDNGTNGWVLEPGKL
+767 WDIGTDGWVLEPGRI

-794 QSITTE
+794 QMTSIE

>member
-1 MGKSD
+1 MKK
-6 YIYIVKDVSTSLDMT
+6 YLYSTAL
-21 GWKLDMTGWKLDMTK
+21 L
-36 TIQLT
+36 
-41 IFMKQIRISA
+41 
-51 ILACIAGMIA
+51 ILA
-61 FAGCKSMS
+61 AGCASLS
-69 PQDRLTVNDRKIN
+69 PQDRLTVNDKKIN

-127 ENGDGFRSLGWT
+127 ENGEGFRSLGWT

-205 LAARLSVEY
+205 LSARLAVEY
-214 TLGSQD
+214 TKGSQD

-233 NQETN
+233 NQETD
-238 RGSVNVIA
+238 RGSVDVIA

-251 REIYLKPFEAAVK
+251 REIYLKPFEAAIK
-264 EGGAMCIMPAYNKV
+264 EGGAMCVMPAYNKV
-278 NGYYCS
+278 NGFYCS

-368 EDVANTVMTSQPE
+368 EDVANTIMTSQPE

-398 NEAGNLPV
+398 NEAGNLPI

-436 YEISPLEGIS
+436 YEITPLEGIQA
-446 KRAAEAGIEVTY
+446 RAEKAGVEVVY

-466 MRMAW
+466 MRMGW
-471 GRPGAGGP
+471 GRPSAGP
-479 VDPLIANSPDEPADP
+479 VNPLVANSTDEPADP

-532 PCGQNDVIKA
+532 PCGQNEVIKA

-562 RALEPYSPAIVQG
+562 RYLEPYSPAIVQG

-602 TFPLKLEDSPAYAM
+602 TFPLKLEDSPAYAT
-616 GNFPG
+616 GSFPG
-621 NNTGED
+621 EGSGED

-640 TREQIMEYIANLP
+640 TREQIQEYIASLP
-653 EPVSEYTEGIFVGY
+653 DPVSEYREGILVGY
-667 RWFETKE
+667 RWYDTKD

-688 DFEYGP
+688 DFEYGT
-694 LTCRQK
+694 LTCKQK
-700 KDKFVVTFDVKNLG
+700 KDKIQVSFDLKNLG
-714 TMEADEVTQL
+714 DMEADEVPQL

-730 SKVERPLKELE
+730 SKVERAEKELE
-741 AFDRVTL
+741 AFERVAL
-748 KGGETKKVT
+748 KAGETKNVT
-757 LEFPISELAH
+757 LEFPVSELAH
-767 WDNGTNGWVLEPGKL
+767 WDNETNGWVLEPGKI

-788 ASDDIR
+788 ASNDIR
-794 QSITTE
+794 QSIQTE

>member
-1 MGKSD
+1 
-6 YIYIVKDVSTSLDMT
+6 
-21 GWKLDMTGWKLDMTK
+21 
-36 TIQLT
+36 
-41 IFMKQIRISA
+41 MKYYTT
-51 ILACIAGMIA
+51 ILACLAGLAIMTSC
-61 FAGCKSMS
+61 GNSMS
-69 PQDRLTVNDRKIN
+69 PQDRLTVNDKEIN
-82 KIIAQMTLEEKVE
+82 EIIAQMTLEEKVE

-127 ENGDGFRSLGWT
+127 ENGDGFRPLGWK

-156 SKEMAYKNGWAMGK
+156 SKELAYKNGWAMGK

-205 LAARLSVEY
+205 LSAILSVEY
-214 TLGSQD
+214 TKGSQE
-220 AGTAVCLKHYALN
+220 AGTAVCLKHFALN

-251 REIYLKPFEAAVK
+251 REIYLKPFEAAIRK
-264 EGGAMCIMPAYNKV
+264 AGAMCVMPAYNKV

-290 NEILRDEWGFK
+290 NDILRGEWGFK

-368 EDVANTVMTSQPE
+368 EDVANTIMTSQPE

-398 NEAGNLPV
+398 NETGNLPI

-436 YEISPLEGIS
+436 YEVSPLEGIQA
-446 KRAAEAGIEVTY
+446 RAAEAGVEVSY
-458 APGYKNYQ
+458 APGYRSYS
-466 MRMAW
+466 MSW
-471 GRPGAGGP
+471 GKRGP
-479 VDPLIANSPDEPADP
+479 LGPLDANDPSDPADP
-494 ALLAEAVALAKDA
+494 KLLAEAVALAKDA

-522 EGSDRKNIDL
+522 EGSDRKNIYL
-532 PCGQNDVIKA
+532 PCGQNDIIKA
-542 LYEANPNVATV
+542 LYEANPNVVTV

-562 RALEPYSPAIVQG
+562 RFLSPYSPAIVQG
-575 WWNGLEGG
+575 WWNGMEGG

-602 TFPLKLEDSPAYAM
+602 TFPLKLEDSPAYAT
-616 GNFPG
+616 GSFPG
-621 NNTGED
+621 ANSGED

-640 TREQIMEYIANLP
+640 TREQIQEYIANLP
-653 EPVSEYTEGIFVGY
+653 DPVSEYKEGILVGY
-667 RWFETKE
+667 RWFDTKE

-694 LTCRQK
+694 LSCRQK
-700 KDKFVVTFDVKNLG
+700 KDRIQVSFDLKNLG
-714 TMEADEVTQL
+714 AMDADEVAQL
-724 YVKRLD
+724 YVRRIG
-730 SKVERPLKELE
+730 SKVERPFKELE
-741 AFDRVTL
+741 AFDRISL
-748 KGGETKKVT
+748 KAGETKKVT
-757 LEFPISELAH
+757 LEFPVSELAH
-767 WDNGTNGWVLEPGKL
+767 WDMETNGWVLEPGKI

-794 QSITTE
+794 QKLETE

>member
-1 MGKSD
+1 M
-6 YIYIVKDVSTSLDMT
+6 
-21 GWKLDMTGWKLDMTK
+21 
-36 TIQLT
+36 
-41 IFMKQIRISA
+41 A
-51 ILACIAGMIA
+51 I
-61 FAGCKSMS
+61 GCVQNGTS
-69 PQDRLTVNDRKIN
+69 PQDRLTVNDRKID

-127 ENGDGFRSLGWT
+127 ENGDGFRPLGWK

-205 LAARLSVEY
+205 LSARLSVEY
-214 TLGSQD
+214 TKGSQE
-220 AGTAVCLKHYALN
+220 AGTAVCLKHFALN
-233 NQETN
+233 NQETE

-284 ENAHLN
+284 ENAHLL
-290 NEILRDEWGFK
+290 NEILRGEWGFK

-354 REILRLRFAIEPVP
+354 REILRLRHAVEPVP
-368 EDVANTVMTSQPE
+368 EDVANTIMTSQPE

-398 NEAGNLPV
+398 NEDGNLPIS
-406 AKDVKKIAVIG
+406 KDVKKIAVIG
-417 QNAVLTTAAGG
+417 QNAVLSTAAGG
-428 IGAGVKTL
+428 IGAGVKAL
-436 YEISPLEGIS
+436 YEISPLEGLQA
-446 KRAAEAGIEVTY
+446 RAGSDIEITY
-458 APGYKNYQ
+458 APGYKNYI
-466 MRMAW
+466 M
-471 GRPGAGGP
+471 GRGNQA
-479 VDPLIANSPDEPADP
+479 VTNPLQTRNTAEPADP
-494 ALLAEAVALAKDA
+494 ELLAEAVELAGNA
-507 DMVIFFGGTNKSIET
+507 DMVIFFAGTNKSIET

-532 PCGQNDVIKA
+532 PCGQNELVKA
-542 LYEANPNVATV
+542 LYEANPNLVTV
-553 LISGGPTDL
+553 LISGGPCDL
-562 RALEPYSPAIVQG
+562 RILDHYSPAIVQG
-575 WWNGLEGG
+575 WWNGMEGG

-602 TFPLKLEDSPAYAM
+602 TFPLKLEDSPAYAL

-621 NNTGED
+621 ENSGED

-640 TREQIMEYIANLP
+640 TREQIREYIASLP
-653 EPVSEYTEGIFVGY
+653 DPESRYTEGIFVGY
-667 RWFETKE
+667 RWFDTRSI
-674 VPVMYAFGHGLSYV
+674 PVMYAFGHGLSYV
-688 DFEYGP
+688 DFEYGD
-694 LTCRQK
+694 LSVRK
-700 KDKFVVTFDVKNLG
+700 KKGMIQVSFDLSNTG
-714 TMEADEVTQL
+714 DMEADEVAQL
-724 YVKRLD
+724 YVKRID
-730 SKVERPLKELE
+730 SKVERPEKELE
-741 AFDRVTL
+741 AFDRITL
-748 KGGETKKVT
+748 KAGETRKVT
-757 LEFPISELAH
+757 LEFPVSELAH
-767 WDNGTNGWVLEPGKL
+767 WDMETNGWVLEPGKI

-788 ASDDIR
+788 SSDDIR
-794 QSITTE
+794 QSIQAE

>member
-1 MGKSD
+1 MKK
-6 YIYIVKDVSTSLDMT
+6 YLYSTAL
-21 GWKLDMTGWKLDMTK
+21 L
-36 TIQLT
+36 
-41 IFMKQIRISA
+41 
-51 ILACIAGMIA
+51 ILA
-61 FAGCKSMS
+61 AGCASLS
-69 PQDRLTVNDRKIN
+69 PQDRLTVNDKKIN

-127 ENGDGFRSLGWT
+127 ENGEGFRSLGWT

-205 LAARLSVEY
+205 LSARLAVEY
-214 TLGSQD
+214 TKGSQD

-233 NQETN
+233 NQETD
-238 RGSVNVIA
+238 RGSVDVIA

-251 REIYLKPFEAAVK
+251 REIYLKPFEAAIK
-264 EGGAMCIMPAYNKV
+264 EGGAMCVMPAYNKV
-278 NGYYCS
+278 NGFYCS

-345 DEAVVDAKV
+345 DEAVVDEKV
-354 REILRLRFAIEPVP
+354 REILRLRFAIDPVP
-368 EDVANTVMTSQPE
+368 EDVANTIMTSQPE

-398 NEAGNLPV
+398 NEAGNLPI

-436 YEISPLEGIS
+436 YEITPLEGIQA
-446 KRAAEAGIEVTY
+446 RAEKAGVEVVY

-466 MRMAW
+466 MRMGW
-471 GRPGAGGP
+471 GRPSAGP
-479 VDPLIANSPDEPADP
+479 VNPLVANSTDEPADP

-532 PCGQNDVIKA
+532 PCGQNEVIKA

-562 RALEPYSPAIVQG
+562 RYLEPYSPAIVQG

-602 TFPLKLEDSPAYAM
+602 TFPLKLEDSPAYAT
-616 GNFPG
+616 GSFPG
-621 NNTGED
+621 EGSGED

-640 TREQIMEYIANLP
+640 TREQIREYIASLP
-653 EPVSEYTEGIFVGY
+653 DPVSEYREGILVGY
-667 RWFETKE
+667 RWYDTKD

-688 DFEYGP
+688 DFEYGT
-694 LTCRQK
+694 LTCKQK
-700 KDKFVVTFDVKNLG
+700 KDKIQVSFDLKNLG
-714 TMEADEVTQL
+714 DMEADEVPQL

-730 SKVERPLKELE
+730 SKVERAEKELE
-741 AFDRVTL
+741 AFERVAL
-748 KGGETKKVT
+748 KAGETKNVT
-757 LEFPISELAH
+757 LEFPVSELAH
-767 WDNGTNGWVLEPGKL
+767 WDNETNGWVLEPGKI

-788 ASDDIR
+788 ASNDIR
-794 QSITTE
+794 QSIQTE

>member
-1 MGKSD
+1 
-6 YIYIVKDVSTSLDMT
+6 
-21 GWKLDMTGWKLDMTK
+21 
-36 TIQLT
+36 
-41 IFMKQIRISA
+41 MKKYLYSA
-51 ILACIAGMIA
+51 ALLILA
-61 FAGCKSMS
+61 AGCASLS
-69 PQDRLTVNDRKIN
+69 PQDRLTVNDKKIN

-205 LAARLSVEY
+205 LSARLSVEY
-214 TLGSQD
+214 TKGSQD

-233 NQETN
+233 NQETD
-238 RGSVNVIA
+238 RGSVDVIA

-251 REIYLKPFEAAVK
+251 REIYLKPFEAAIK
-264 EGGAMCIMPAYNKV
+264 EGGAMCVMPAYNKV
-278 NGYYCS
+278 NGFYCS

-345 DEAVVDAKV
+345 DEAVVDEKV
-354 REILRLRFAIEPVP
+354 REILRLRFAIDPVP
-368 EDVANTVMTSQPE
+368 EDVANTIMTSQPE

-398 NEAGNLPV
+398 NEAGNLPI

-417 QNAVLTTAAGG
+417 QNAVLSTAAGG

-436 YEISPLEGIS
+436 YEISPLEGIQA
-446 KRAAEAGIEVTY
+446 RAEKAGVEVVY

-466 MRMAW
+466 MRMGW
-471 GRPGAGGP
+471 GRPSAGP
-479 VDPLIANSPDEPADP
+479 VNPLVANSIDEPADP
-494 ALLAEAVALAKDA
+494 ALLADAVALAKDA

-532 PCGQNDVIKA
+532 PCGQNEVIKA

-562 RALEPYSPAIVQG
+562 RYLEPYSPAIVQG

-602 TFPLKLEDSPAYAM
+602 TFPLKLEDSPAYAT
-616 GNFPG
+616 GSFPG
-621 NNTGED
+621 EGSGED

-640 TREQIMEYIANLP
+640 TREQIQEYIASLP
-653 EPVSEYTEGIFVGY
+653 DPVSEYREGILVGY
-667 RWFETKE
+667 RWYDTKD

-688 DFEYGP
+688 EFEYGA
-694 LTCRQK
+694 LTCKQK
-700 KDKFVVTFDVKNLG
+700 KDKIQVSFDLKNLG
-714 TMEADEVTQL
+714 DMEADEVAQL

-730 SKVERPLKELE
+730 SKVERAEKELE
-741 AFDRVTL
+741 AFERVAL
-748 KGGETKKVT
+748 KAGETKNVT
-757 LEFPISELAH
+757 LEFPLSELAH
-767 WDNGTNGWVLEPGKL
+767 WDNETNGWVLEPGKI

-788 ASDDIR
+788 ASNDIR
-794 QSITTE
+794 QSIHTE